1 MSEQIANLNPIAAAI
16 VTIPNNV
23 TPEQVEQSC
32 ATFANM
38 SGEVYGAGRK
48 YAADL
53 IGFLG
58 TEWITMPHDQ
68 KGEAGDKMRAQRDML
83 YSKLRALPIPH
94 SNPSVKWKQVK
105 DHAQNILAEQAKAE
119 RIAAGVTEPVA
130 ADPSGGKKEV
140 RGPQARL
147 LQDLTE
153 LHRFCK
159 REEKKLNEAQKKAA
173 THIASALVE
182 LGAVLST
189 L

>member
-1 MSEQIANLNPIAAAI
+1 MSEQNLNPIAAAI
-16 VTIPNNV
+16 VTIPSNV
-23 TPEQVEQSC
+23 SAEQVEQSC
-32 ATFANM
+32 EVFAGL
-38 SGEVYGAGRK
+38 SGEVYGAGRT
-48 YAADL
+48 YAANL

-83 YSKLRALPIPH
+83 YAKLRALPSAH

-105 DHAQNILAEQAKAE
+105 DHAKSILEAQAKAE
-119 RIAAGVTEPVA
+119 RIAAGETEPETE
-130 ADPSGGKKEV
+130 PSGGKKEV

-159 REEKKLNEAQKKAA
+159 REEKKLNDAQKKAA